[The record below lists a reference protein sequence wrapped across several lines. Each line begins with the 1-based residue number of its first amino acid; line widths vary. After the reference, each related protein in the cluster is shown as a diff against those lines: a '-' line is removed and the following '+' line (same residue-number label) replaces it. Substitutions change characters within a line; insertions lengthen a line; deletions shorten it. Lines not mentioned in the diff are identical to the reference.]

1 MTENN
6 EVKESV
12 KNSVKERIKYIV
24 QKISNESTKKVIKNL
39 KEELKGKAKEALDE
53 TLKNVPE
60 EIEKKL
66 EGSIKKVTEELVKD
80 NIEKEDVLSKIEPFE
95 KSLTKYF
102 SSLPKTVSPIVF
114 TPLIK
119 AAIITGTVIT
129 VAIIATA
136 LIIPPPTGGWIEG
149 EVFTPDGEPI
159 GGVHVY
165 IEDGPSSR
173 SVYTDDDGYYKLEDL
188 IPGIYGIVADISNY
202 GVQRIDDIVVERGEG
217 VWMDFR
223 TSTPT
228 PTPGETGTKEGALEF
243 SLAHVETYFTG
254 DEDKYF
260 SHLADTIYNFGEG
273 PSSFTKEE
281 IISARKKA
289 KSFTCGYDYSEFT
302 MDDYLENYSTK
313 IMDYE
318 EYYNNDEL
326 GIKEEWDRF
335 LPFDGWTPDADDFLF
350 LGFEVKTGKEE
361 FMWDDLLVFMV
372 TYQNKKWEIIAFG
385 G

>member
-1 MTENN
+1 VTENN

-149 EVFTPDGEPI
+149 KVFTPDGEPI
-159 GGVHVY
+159 GGVQVY

-173 SVYTDDDGYYKLEDL
+173 RVYTDDDGYYKLKDL
-188 IPGIYGIVADISNY
+188 IPGIYGIVADISDY

-228 PTPGETGTKEGALEF
+228 PTPRETGTKEGALEF

-254 DEDKYF
+254 DEDKF
-260 SHLADTIYNFGEG
+260 CSHLADTIYFVEEG
-273 PSSFTKEE
+273 GVSITKEE
-281 IISARKKA
+281 VISMFKENKP
-289 KSFTCGYDYSEFT
+289 FTYGYDFSEFT

-318 EYYNNDEL
+318 EYS
-326 GIKEEWDRF
+326 KEEWDSVF
-335 LPFDGWTPDADDFLF
+335 PIDGWTPDADDFFFIGL
-350 LGFEVKTGKEE
+350 EVKPGKEGFIIPFE
-361 FMWDDLLVFMV
+361 LLRFMV
-372 TYQNKKWEIIAFG
+372 TYQNEKWEIILLDG
-385 G
+385 

>member
-6 EVKESV
+6 EVKEDIKESV

-39 KEELKGKAKEALDE
+39 KEELKEKVEGALDE

-159 GGVHVY
+159 GGVQVY

-173 SVYTDDDGYYKLEDL
+173 SAYTDDDGYYTLKDL
-188 IPGIYGIVADISNY
+188 IPGIYGIVADISDY
-202 GVQRIDDIVVERGEG
+202 GVQRIDDVEVERGEG

-228 PTPGETGTKEGALEF
+228 PTPRETGTKEGALEF
-243 SLAHVETYFTG
+243 SLAQVETYFTG
-254 DEDKYF
+254 DEDKF
-260 SHLADTIYNFGEG
+260 CSHLADTIYFVEEG
-273 PSSFTKEE
+273 GVSITKEE
-281 IISARKKA
+281 LISMIKENKP
-289 KSFTCGYDYSEFT
+289 FTGYDYSEFT

-318 EYYNNDEL
+318 EYS
-326 GIKEEWDRF
+326 KEEWGSVF
-335 LPFDGWTPDADDFLF
+335 PIDGWTPDADDFLF
-350 LGFEVKTGKEE
+350 VGFEVKPGKEG
-361 FMWDDLLVFMV
+361 FMILDELVGFMV
-372 TYQNKKWEIIAFG
+372 TYQNEKWEIILLNG
-385 G
+385 

>member
-6 EVKESV
+6 EVKEDIKESV

-39 KEELKGKAKEALDE
+39 KEELKEKVEGALDE

-136 LIIPPPTGGWIEG
+136 LIIPPPTGGRIEG

-159 GGVHVY
+159 GGVQVY

-173 SVYTDDDGYYKLEDL
+173 SAYTDDDGYYKLEDL
-188 IPGIYGIVADISNY
+188 IPGIYGIVADISDY

-243 SLAHVETYFTG
+243 SLLLMETYFTG
-254 DEDKYF
+254 DEDKYC
-260 SHLADTIYNFGEG
+260 SHLADTIYNLGEG
-273 PSSFTKEE
+273 LKRSFTKEE
-281 IISARKKA
+281 VISAIKEEKP
-289 KSFTCGYDYSEFT
+289 FPYGYDYSEFT

-318 EYYNNDEL
+318 EYS
-326 GIKEEWDRF
+326 KEEWDSVF
-335 LPFDGWTPDADDFLF
+335 PIDGWTPDADDFLF
-350 LGFEVKTGKEE
+350 LGFEVKPGKEG
-361 FMWDDLLVFMV
+361 FIIFDNIFGFMV
-372 TYQNKKWEIIAFG
+372 TYQNEKWEFISFPG
-385 G
+385 

>member
-6 EVKESV
+6 EVKEDIKEAV

-53 TLKNVPE
+53 TVKNVPE
-60 EIEKKL
+60 KIEKKL

-80 NIEKEDVLSKIEPFE
+80 NVEKEDVLSKIEPFE

-149 EVFTPDGEPI
+149 KVFTPDGEPI

-188 IPGIYGIVADISNY
+188 IPSIYGIVADISDY
-202 GVQRIDDIVVERGEG
+202 GVQRIDDIEVERGEG

-223 TSTPT
+223 TST

-254 DEDKYF
+254 DEDKYC
-260 SHLADTIYNFGEG
+260 SHLADTIYNLGEG
-273 PSSFTKEE
+273 QSSFTKEE
-281 IISARKKA
+281 VISFIKEIKP
-289 KSFTCGYDYSEFT
+289 FPFGYDYSEFT

-318 EYYNNDEL
+318 EYY
-326 GIKEEWDRF
+326 KEEWDRGF
-335 LPFDGWTPDADDFLF
+335 PIDGWTPDADDFLF
-350 LGFEVKTGKEE
+350 LGYEVKPGKEG
-361 FMWDDLLVFMV
+361 FIIFNQIFIFMV
-372 TYQNKKWEIIAFG
+372 TYQNEKWEFITFIG
-385 G
+385 

>member
-6 EVKESV
+6 EVKEDIKESV

-39 KEELKGKAKEALDE
+39 KEELKEKVEGALDE

-159 GGVHVY
+159 GGVQVY

-173 SVYTDDDGYYKLEDL
+173 SAYTDDDGYYKLDNLEPDW
-188 IPGIYGIVADISNY
+188 YGIRADNIEGYLLMGISNIK
-202 GVQRIDDIVVERGEG
+202 VRSGEG
-217 VWMDFR
+217 VWMDFLHP
-223 TSTPT
+223 TPT
-228 PTPGETGTKEGALEF
+228 PTPRETGTKEGALEF

-254 DEDKYF
+254 DEDKYC
-260 SHLADTIYNFGEG
+260 SHLADTIYNLGEG
-273 PSSFTKEE
+273 LKRSFTKEE
-281 IISARKKA
+281 VIRAIKEEKP
-289 KSFTCGYDYSEFT
+289 FPYGYDYSEFT

-318 EYYNNDEL
+318 EYS
-326 GIKEEWDRF
+326 KEEWGSVF
-335 LPFDGWTPDADDFLF
+335 PIDGWTPDADDFLF
-350 LGFEVKTGKEE
+350 LGSEVKPGKEG
-361 FMWDDLLVFMV
+361 FIISHDIFAFMV
-372 TYQNKKWEIIAFG
+372 TYQNEKWEIILLNG
-385 G
+385 

>member
-39 KEELKGKAKEALDE
+39 KEELKEKVEGALDE
-53 TLKNVPE
+53 TLKNVTE

-149 EVFTPDGEPI
+149 KVFTPDGEPI

-188 IPGIYGIVADISNY
+188 IPGIYGIVADILDY

-228 PTPGETGTKEGALEF
+228 PTPEETGTKEGALEF

-254 DEDKYF
+254 DEDKYC
-260 SHLADTIYNFGEG
+260 SHLADTIYVLGE
-273 PSSFTKEE
+273 SLKKSYTKEE
-281 IISARKKA
+281 IISDIKEIKP
-289 KSFTCGYDYSEFT
+289 FPFGYDYSEFT

-318 EYYNNDEL
+318 EYS
-326 GIKEEWDRF
+326 KEDWEIFRF
-335 LPFDGWTPDADDFLF
+335 FPIDVWTPDADDFLF
-350 LGFEVKTGKEE
+350 LGFEVKPGKEGFIIFDE
-361 FMWDDLLVFMV
+361 LFGFMV
-372 TYQNKKWEIIAFG
+372 TYQNEKWELISFVG
-385 G
+385 